1 MNVRVRCRCRPL
13 HVCSLFV
20 CAHCVVHVTRK
31 QSVLRLEKEVRRL
44 EAQVREGQEM
54 IGLQQKTTPALHQAS
69 NIITQLQQRVS
80 ELEAHSKYKQTR
92 IDGLQTDLQS
102 RTETLTRTTRDR
114 DELAALVN
122 EYVCLFVSPQSLF
135 AYRLFSVE
143 FWSMVFVV

>member
-1 MNVRVRCRCRPL
+1 MSSSACLQPICVRAL
-13 HVCSLFV
+13 CS
-20 CAHCVVHVTRK
+20 
-31 QSVLRLEKEVRRL
+31 
-44 EAQVREGQEM
+44 
-54 IGLQQKTTPALHQAS
+54 TPALHQAS

-122 EYVCLFVSPQSLF
+122 EYVRLFVSPQSLF

-143 FWSMVFVV
+143 LWSIVFVV